1 MKKLDELR
9 LQIDSIDQEIVSL
22 FEKRLEICKEIGK
35 TKKENNIAILNTKR
49 EEEVIKKNSSLIKEE
64 FKNSYIKLIKL
75 IIEESKKVQ

>member
-9 LQIDSIDQEIVSL
+9 LQIDSIDQEMVSL

-35 TKKENNIAILNTKR
+35 IKKENNLVILNTKR